1 MKQMDPNPW
10 LTIEDRYPI
19 GTVLT
24 RKVKSLTAF
33 GAFVEIEEGIDGL
46 VHISDISW
54 TKRIYHPREI
64 FRKGQEVESIIL
76 SIDRAQHRI
85 ALGVKQLAPDP
96 WESLNEKLPVN
107 TEVKGK
113 ISKLIP
119 KGVLV
124 DIPLDNDVV
133 EGFIPISHLALPKL
147 EHSEDAFH
155 VGEELPLKVIELDM
169 DNRRLILSV
178 KAFFFSR
185 EPKLQEEY
193 IAIHE
198 QYMRDRVARMLK
210 KKS

>member
-1 MKQMDPNPW
+1 MAWYTSPISAGPNAS
-10 LTIEDRYPI
+10 I
-19 GTVLT
+19 
-24 RKVKSLTAF
+24 A
-33 GAFVEIEEGIDGL
+33 
-46 VHISDISW
+46 
-54 TKRIYHPREI
+54 REV
-64 FRKGQEVESIIL
+64 FRKGQEVQSIIL

-96 WESLNEKLPVN
+96 WESLNQTLPVN
-107 TEVKGK
+107 TEVLGK

-124 DIPLDNDVV
+124 DIPMGDDVV
-133 EGFIPISHLALPKL
+133 EGFIPISHLALLKL

-185 EPKLQEEY
+185 DPKLQEEY

-198 QYMRDRVARMLK
+198 QYMRDRVTRMQK
-210 KKS
+210 KKAEKIQKERTSHS